1 MPNGGTEGTEFEE
14 VFGCEGVRISGFEI
28 SHGPYVHGLKVFY
41 EINGTLTPG
50 SMYGGYTGNIG
61 NASVTL
67 DSDERIVSISG
78 RSGDFI
84 DQLEFVT
91 NEGRQLGPY
100 GGPTAGAFTVGN
112 PSCEPRGIFGRQF
125 LSVDDGPVISQIGF
139 YCA

>member
-1 MPNGGTEGTEFEE
+1 MPNGGTAGTEFEE

-28 SHGPYVHGLKVFY
+28 SHGPHVHGLKVFY

-50 SMYGGYTGNIG
+50 STYGGYTGNEG
-61 NASVTL
+61 TASVTL
-67 DSDERIVSISG
+67 DSDERIVSVSG

-84 DQLEFVT
+84 DQLEFAT

-100 GGPTAGAFTVGN
+100 GVLGGGPFTVGN
-112 PSCEPRGIFGRQF
+112 NSCEPRGIFGRQD
-125 LSVDDGPVISQIGF
+125 LSVPVISQIGF